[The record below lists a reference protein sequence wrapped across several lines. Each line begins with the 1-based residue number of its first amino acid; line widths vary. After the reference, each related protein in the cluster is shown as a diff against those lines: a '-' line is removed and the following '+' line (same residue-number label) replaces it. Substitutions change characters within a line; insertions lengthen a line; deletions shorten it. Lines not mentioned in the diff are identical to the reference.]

1 MRFLRTLCVLGMTAI
16 HYGHLRRQNVL
27 SYLHL
32 SGAAALFLSTV
43 NRHSEA
49 AQQPKETQMKFKEV
63 FSCWFRDVPV
73 AHYSINP
80 LQGR

>member
-16 HYGHLRRQNVL
+16 HYGHLRRQNAL
-27 SYLHL
+27 SYLYL

-49 AQQPKETQMKFKEV
+49 AQQPKETQMKFNTPTTLN
-63 FSCWFRDVPV
+63 FLVP
-73 AHYSINP
+73 
-80 LQGR
+80 

>member
-1 MRFLRTLCVLGMTAI
+1 MHNAQLRTKNKIQMRFLRTLCVLGMTAI
-16 HYGHLRRQNVL
+16 HYGHLRRQDTL

-49 AQQPKETQMKFKEV
+49 A
-63 FSCWFRDVPV
+63 
-73 AHYSINP
+73 
-80 LQGR
+80 